1 MKSKLSVFGAA
12 LIVLAIIAA
21 VIAWNVSIWQEC
33 RSDHSW
39 SYCMRVLS
47 K

>member
-1 MKSKLSVFGAA
+1 MKDKLFIGIAAIFFAA
-12 LIVLAIIAA
+12 LIGS
-21 VIAWNVSIWQEC
+21 VIWWNVSIWNEC

-39 SYCMRVLS
+39 SYCMRLLS